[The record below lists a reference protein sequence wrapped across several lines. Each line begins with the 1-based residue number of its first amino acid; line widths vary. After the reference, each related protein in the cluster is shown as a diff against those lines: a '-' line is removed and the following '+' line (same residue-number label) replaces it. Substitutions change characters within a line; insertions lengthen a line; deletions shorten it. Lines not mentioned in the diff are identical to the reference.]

1 MLGGSSLYQRYV
13 NALIGYRKCAETL
26 SNDVDIQTRQYRA
39 PEILIGAKWNERVD
53 NWSMACLTFELL
65 TGDYLFDPR
74 TYAIPPPGNNH

>member
-1 MLGGSSLYQRYV
+1 MLGRPSLYERYV
-13 NALIGYRKCAETL
+13 VSLAEFPECTQTPL
-26 SNDVDIQTRQYRA
+26 RNVDIQTRQYRA

-74 TYAIPPPGNNH
+74 TCLVRVSAGKD

>member
-1 MLGGSSLYQRYV
+1 MAS
-13 NALIGYRKCAETL
+13 I
-26 SNDVDIQTRQYRA
+26 VDIQTRQYRA

-74 TYAIPPPGNNH
+74 TYLGDMCNMEVG